1 MQLHIEHVSDQN
13 RDEAERLQGPT
24 VVSSS
29 SFVLLK
35 DNKIEG
41 FTLPNFKATRNKI
54 AWSWQNK
61 RNIVNWDRM

>member
-1 MQLHIEHVSDQN
+1 MKQKRI
-13 RDEAERLQGPT
+13 QGPT

-41 FTLPNFKATRNKI
+41 FILPNFKTYKATRNKI

-61 RNIVNWDRM
+61 RNIGNWNRM